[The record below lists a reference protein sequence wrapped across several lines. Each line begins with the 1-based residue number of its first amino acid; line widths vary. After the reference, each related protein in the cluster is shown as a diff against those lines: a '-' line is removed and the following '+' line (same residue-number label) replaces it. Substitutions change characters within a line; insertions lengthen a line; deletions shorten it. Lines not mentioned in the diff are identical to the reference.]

1 MMVGKRERD
10 CKNPMRRTTS
20 MTEFAP
26 PDALAAVMEDEE
38 GPQLSDDS
46 SRDGGQQDWLSA
58 LGGGGGGVGGAA
70 AQEDW
75 LAAYHA
81 RAAPA
86 RAGLRRN
93 SADYS
98 AVETAAFL
106 RACGLCR
113 RRLGPGRDTF
123 MYKYVSA
130 RSPPAPQQDSLFFVP
145 RHLPSRYVVCL
156 QGRGGVLQPGVQGA
170 AHDAGGVEGQV
181 RGDVDQGRCRGLGQG
196 QGPPRRLRQGWGHG
210 GRSMTTMLIC

>member
-26 PDALAAVMEDEE
+26 PDVLAAVAEDEE
-38 GPQLSDDS
+38 AQLPDNNH
-46 SRDGGQQDWLSA
+46 RGGAGGQDWLSA
-58 LGGGGGGVGGAA
+58 FDGGAGGAA

-75 LAAYHA
+75 LAAYRA

-98 AVETAAFL
+98 VVETAAFL
-106 RACGLCR
+106 RACGLCC

-123 MYKYVSA
+123 MYKGEA
-130 RSPPAPQQDSLFFVP
+130 AFCSLECRE
-145 RHLPSRYVVCL
+145 RHITQEEWKDKCTVKSINNKDAAA
-156 QGRGGVLQPGVQGA
+156 GA
-170 AHDAGGVEGQV
+170 APVAGRRAGSGKPGAGGTVAAA
-181 RGDVDQGRCRGLGQG
+181 
-196 QGPPRRLRQGWGHG
+196 
-210 GRSMTTMLIC
+210 

>member
-123 MYKYVSA
+123 MYKGEAAFCSLECRERHMTQEEWKDKCAVTSIKDAAAGSA
-130 RSPPAPQQDSLFFVP
+130 KVK
-145 RHLPSRYVVCL
+145 
-156 QGRGGVLQPGVQGA
+156 GRRAGSGK
-170 AHDAGGVEGQV
+170 AGGTVAAA
-181 RGDVDQGRCRGLGQG
+181 
-196 QGPPRRLRQGWGHG
+196 
-210 GRSMTTMLIC
+210 